1 MAGECYLA
9 VTSEEDELTDHL
21 DFRSGMGMLKFGGTL
36 VVVGVPEGE
45 LKPIAT
51 AYPQILVA
59 KAQSIVGVAVGDR
72 KEAIETLKF
81 AERGLVKTHFRT
93 CKMEELTSIFEQMD
107 RGELQGRVVLD
118 LNA

>member
-1 MAGECYLA
+1 
-9 VTSEEDELTDHL
+9 
-21 DFRSGMGMLKFGGTL
+21 MGMLRFGGTL
-36 VVVGVPEGE
+36 VVVGLPEGE

-51 AYPQILVA
+51 AYPQFLVG

-72 KEAIETLKF
+72 KEAIETLQF
-81 AERGLVKTHFRT
+81 AERGLVKTHFST
-93 CKMEELTSIFEQMD
+93 CKMEDMTSIFEKMD